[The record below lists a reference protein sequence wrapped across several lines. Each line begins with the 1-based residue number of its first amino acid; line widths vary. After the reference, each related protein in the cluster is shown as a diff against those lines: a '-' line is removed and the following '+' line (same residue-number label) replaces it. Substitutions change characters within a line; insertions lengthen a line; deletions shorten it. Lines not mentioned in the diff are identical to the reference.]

1 MTGPALPAGG
11 LVRGF
16 RSAAKRAGGG
26 LEDPSGASLVCSPV
40 LTAATAVG
48 ESRTQLERGH

>member
-16 RSAAKRAGGG
+16 RSAAKRAGRG
-26 LEDPSGASLVCSPV
+26 LEGPSGASLVCSPALEAV
-40 LTAATAVG
+40 TAAG
-48 ESRTQLERGH
+48 QSRTQLQRGR